1 MGALHAPHAAG
12 KPLKASQRRLGRAR
26 ARGQPPA
33 ATTTPAPGSSV
44 RYRGRDGVV
53 ERVDRDQVVVDF
65 DGRLWSL
72 PIAEL
77 EPI

>member
-1 MGALHAPHAAG
+1 MGAAHGPFASG
-12 KPLKASQRRLGRAR
+12 KPLNASQRKVGRAR
-26 ARGQPPA
+26 SRGKP
-33 ATTTPAPGSSV
+33 TPAVTPAVGSSV

-53 ERVDRDQVVVDF
+53 ERVVGDQVVVDF

-77 EPI
+77 E